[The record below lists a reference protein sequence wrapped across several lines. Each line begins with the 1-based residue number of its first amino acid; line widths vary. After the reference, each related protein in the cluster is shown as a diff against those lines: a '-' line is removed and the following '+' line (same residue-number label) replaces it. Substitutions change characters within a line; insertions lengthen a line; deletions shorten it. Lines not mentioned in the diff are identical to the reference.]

1 MNAFTYPEV
10 GATRLGPLP
19 DGYHH
24 LHHRT
29 RVGRGRADFEAAG
42 AAVTGWRM
50 HRASGAK
57 VRASADRAAAGVSV
71 RVSPGVGPFRFA
83 APCRVVWAAY
93 EQDLIGFGYGTLD
106 EHPECGEESFVVES
120 ADDGTVWFTVTA
132 FSRPDAWYTRL
143 AGPLVPVAQRW
154 YARRLGATLRRIVAE
169 ERAGLKG

>member
-50 HRASGAK
+50 HRTSGAG
-57 VRASADRAAAGVSV
+57 VQASADRAEAGVTV
-71 RVSPGVGPFRFA
+71 RVSLGAGPLRFT

-93 EQDLIGFGYGTLD
+93 EKDLAGFGYGTLVG
-106 EHPECGEESFVVES
+106 HPECGEESFVVES
-120 ADDGTVWFTVTA
+120 ADDGTVWFTVMA
-132 FSRPDAWYTRL
+132 FSRPAAWYTRL
-143 AGPLVPVAQRW
+143 AGPLVPLTQRW
-154 YARRLGATLRRIVAE
+154 YARRLGSTLRRIVAE
-169 ERAGLKG
+169 DRAERG